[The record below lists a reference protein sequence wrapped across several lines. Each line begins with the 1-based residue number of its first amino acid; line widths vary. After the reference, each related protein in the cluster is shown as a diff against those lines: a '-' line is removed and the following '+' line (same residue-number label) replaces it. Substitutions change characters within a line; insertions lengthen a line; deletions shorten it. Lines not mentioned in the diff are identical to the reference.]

1 MTADMIIAT
10 VEACVSVSFVQPWPS
25 WLEVIYWKFPP
36 AKKTGLK
43 RNIFGDDHCCF
54 ASFDRRNTGYSSLYF
69 CCGTSY
75 KKDIG

>member
-1 MTADMIIAT
+1 MPAEKIIAT
-10 VEACVSVSFVQPWPS
+10 VEAGVSVLFVQLWFS

-36 AKKTGLK
+36 AKKNWVE

-54 ASFDRRNTGYSSLYF
+54 ASFDRRNSGYSTLYL
-69 CCGTSY
+69 CCGTFY